1 MSERSWWEP
10 WWSRWER
17 EIGSTVPDKLKTHY
31 WVMGKGWVRKRA
43 YRNARRRGG
52 SHEMDAVLITILG
65 AGLIS
70 AALVIGVIVSVRG
83 MDREREQRARE
94 YGIATDDTE

>member
-1 MSERSWWEP
+1 
-10 WWSRWER
+10 
-17 EIGSTVPDKLKTHY
+17 
-31 WVMGKGWVRKRA
+31 
-43 YRNARRRGG
+43 
-52 SHEMDAVLITILG
+52 MDVVLITILG
-65 AGLIS
+65 AGFIS